1 MAGPLAI
8 DYKGFVSLPTLG
20 YPPPPFECRPT
31 NQPSPS
37 PWSCSPPHSRA
48 EVGGFGVFLCVFLG
62 GLLFFRLLA
71 VNLRRLSPPLRATA
85 SCQRRQVCRA
95 TLPPVS
101 LMVFRLPGQR
111 SRVLGRPQAIPTYVY
126 EAPGSILSAGTCNS
140 PPPSPGPLFVDVNV
154 KSHRGAVREKADSLV
169 LEACPGGH

>member
-20 YPPPPFECRPT
+20 YPPPFECRPA
-31 NQPSPS
+31 NQPSSS
-37 PWSCSPPHSRA
+37 PWSLPDFVVPPHSRA
-48 EVGGFGVFLCVFLG
+48 EVGGFGVCLFFFGG

-101 LMVFRLPGQR
+101 LMVFRPPGQR
-111 SRVLGRPQAIPTYVY
+111 SRVLGRTQAIPISG
-126 EAPGSILSAGTCNS
+126 PMSPSILFSPVRGHFS
-140 PPPSPGPLFVDVNV
+140 PFLVFGHISGKMYPPPSSLGPLPSVGRVY
-154 KSHRGAVREKADSLV
+154 G
-169 LEACPGGH
+169 

>member
-20 YPPPPFECRPT
+20 YPPPPLRVQASQPT
-31 NQPSPS
+31 LLQPLVITRL
-37 PWSCSPPHSRA
+37 CSPPHSRA
-48 EVGGFGVFLCVFLG
+48 EVGGFGVFLCVFWG
-62 GLLFFRLLA
+62 GLLLFRLLA

-101 LMVFRLPGQR
+101 LMVFRPPGQR
-111 SRVLGRPQAIPTYVY
+111 SRVLGRTQAIPISG
-126 EAPGSILSAGTCNS
+126 PMSPSILFSPVRGHFS
-140 PPPSPGPLFVDVNV
+140 PFLVFGHISGKMYPPPSSLGPLPSVGRVY
-154 KSHRGAVREKADSLV
+154 G
-169 LEACPGGH
+169 